1 MDGANSK
8 AEVNS
13 SEMRK
18 FLQAVTEA
26 ELNQKPAPV
35 AKPAVSKPVTTPS
48 SNLTAD
54 EMVAILSGQKT
65 QAQIMADREAKK
77 ADTGVKEAELTQPV
91 AAPASTLSPEQLAYN
106 QLRAQLD
113 GANAIRGGGANT
125 FAVVSPEVTAKT
137 TAMRTKLAQMAAAL
151 KAKGIDAAAEYDA
164 PDPAAPAAAPVD
176 LAKKY
181 NDEPVAENVGMS
193 RLLSIIS
200 EGKGPLNRS
209 TSAEALTM
217 QHYTEPKKTITNPV
231 LNVQE
236 GATPSM
242 IGKYFKAV
250 ETELAEAAT
259 RSKDRSRQL
268 AERVVK
274 KVIEQDITRRV
285 TPNADGSLP
294 DPSINRLTGK
304 PNPPAAEPGPSNV
317 KSGGP
322 TVEYGGETYDVM
334 VFGDKGIRPRI
345 ARSDKVVSAKVYTMG
360 NKMFVIL
367 DAPTQEGVEEGVAG
381 PKDCWPGHRKVGTQP
396 GTGKNAG
403 KRVNNCEKIK
413 KEAVNPAQQAAI
425 AIAKKKAGKK

>member
-1 MDGANSK
+1 MKKILQAVDGVK
-8 AEVNS
+8 AKTEVNS
-13 SEMRK
+13 SDMRK
-18 FLQAVTEA
+18 FLQVVNEA
-26 ELNQKPAPV
+26 DLNQPA
-35 AKPAVSKPVTTPS
+35 
-48 SNLTAD
+48 
-54 EMVAILSGQKT
+54 
-65 QAQIMADREAKK
+65 
-77 ADTGVKEAELTQPV
+77 

-113 GANAIRGGGANT
+113 GADAIRVGGANT
-125 FAVVSPEVTAKT
+125 FTVVSPEVTAST
-137 TAMRTKLAQMAAAL
+137 NAMKQKLAQMATAL

-164 PDPAAPAAAPVD
+164 PEPAMPAVAPVD

-181 NDEPVAENVGMS
+181 VDENAGMS

-259 RSKDRSRQL
+259 RNKDRSRQL
-268 AERVVK
+268 AERVAK

-285 TPNADGSLP
+285 TPNADGSFP
-294 DPSINRLTGK
+294 DPNINRLTGK
-304 PNPPAAEPGPSNV
+304 PNPPAAEPAPSNV
-317 KSGGP
+317 KPGGA
-322 TVEYGGETYDVM
+322 TVEYSGETYDVM

-360 NKMFVIL
+360 NKMFVLL
-367 DAPTQEGVEEGVAG
+367 DAPTQEDLDEESKGLYYNVNKRKKAGTSRDASHPKAPTAQAWKDAAKTAKKEDVAG
-381 PKDCWPGHRKVGTQP
+381 PENCWPGHRKVGTKP

-403 KRVNNCEKIK
+403 KRVNDCEKIG
-413 KEAVNPAQQAAI
+413 EATSAAQQAAI

>member
-1 MDGANSK
+1 MDMKKILQAVDGVKAK

-13 SEMRK
+13 SDMKK
-18 FLQAVTEA
+18 FLTIV
-26 ELNQKPAPV
+26 
-35 AKPAVSKPVTTPS
+35 
-48 SNLTAD
+48 
-54 EMVAILSGQKT
+54 
-65 QAQIMADREAKK
+65 
-77 ADTGVKEAELTQPV
+77 
-91 AAPASTLSPEQLAYN
+91 
-106 QLRAQLD
+106 
-113 GANAIRGGGANT
+113 
-125 FAVVSPEVTAKT
+125 
-137 TAMRTKLAQMAAAL
+137 
-151 KAKGIDAAAEYDA
+151 
-164 PDPAAPAAAPVD
+164 
-176 LAKKY
+176 
-181 NDEPVAENVGMS
+181 
-193 RLLSIIS
+193 

-268 AERVVK
+268 AERVAK

-285 TPNADGSLP
+285 TPNADGSFP
-294 DPSINRLTGK
+294 DPNINRLTGK
-304 PNPPAAEPGPSNV
+304 PNPPAAEPAPSNV
-317 KSGGP
+317 KPGGA
-322 TVEYGGETYDVM
+322 TVEYSGETYDVM

-360 NKMFVIL
+360 NKMFVLL
-367 DAPTQEGVEEGVAG
+367 DAPTQEDLDEESKGLYYNVNKRKKAGTSRDASHPKAPTAQAWKDAAKTAKKESVAG
-381 PKDCWPGHRKVGTQP
+381 PENCWPGHRKVGTKP

-403 KRVNNCEKIK
+403 KRVNDCEKIG
-413 KEAVNPAQQAAI
+413 EATSAAQQAAI

>member
-1 MDGANSK
+1 MKKILQAVDGVKAK

-13 SEMRK
+13 SDMKK
-18 FLQAVTEA
+18 FLTIV
-26 ELNQKPAPV
+26 
-35 AKPAVSKPVTTPS
+35 
-48 SNLTAD
+48 
-54 EMVAILSGQKT
+54 
-65 QAQIMADREAKK
+65 
-77 ADTGVKEAELTQPV
+77 
-91 AAPASTLSPEQLAYN
+91 
-106 QLRAQLD
+106 
-113 GANAIRGGGANT
+113 
-125 FAVVSPEVTAKT
+125 
-137 TAMRTKLAQMAAAL
+137 
-151 KAKGIDAAAEYDA
+151 
-164 PDPAAPAAAPVD
+164 
-176 LAKKY
+176 
-181 NDEPVAENVGMS
+181 
-193 RLLSIIS
+193 

-259 RSKDRSRQL
+259 RNKDRSRQL
-268 AERVVK
+268 AERVAK

-285 TPNADGSLP
+285 TPNADGSFP

-304 PNPPAAEPGPSNV
+304 PNPPAAEPAPSNV
-317 KSGGP
+317 KPGGA
-322 TVEYGGETYDVM
+322 TVEYSGETYDVM

-360 NKMFVIL
+360 NKMFVLL
-367 DAPTQEGVEEGVAG
+367 DAPTQEDLDEESKGLYYNVNKRKKAGTSRDASHPKAPTAQAWKDAAKTAKKEDVAG
-381 PKDCWPGHRKVGTQP
+381 PENCWPGHRKVGTKP

-403 KRVNNCEKIK
+403 KRVNDCEKIG
-413 KEAVNPAQQAAI
+413 EATSAAQQAAI

>member
-1 MDGANSK
+1 MDMKKILQAVDGVK
-8 AEVNS
+8 AKTEVNS
-13 SEMRK
+13 SDMRK
-18 FLQAVTEA
+18 FLQVVNEA
-26 ELNQKPAPV
+26 DLNQPA
-35 AKPAVSKPVTTPS
+35 
-48 SNLTAD
+48 
-54 EMVAILSGQKT
+54 
-65 QAQIMADREAKK
+65 
-77 ADTGVKEAELTQPV
+77 

-113 GANAIRGGGANT
+113 GADAIRGGGANT
-125 FAVVSPEVTAKT
+125 FAVVSPEVTAST
-137 TAMRTKLAQMAAAL
+137 NAMKQKLAQMAAAL

-164 PDPAAPAAAPVD
+164 PEPAMPAVAPVD

-181 NDEPVAENVGMS
+181 VDENAGMS

-259 RSKDRSRQL
+259 RNKDRSRQL
-268 AERVVK
+268 AERVAK

-285 TPNADGSLP
+285 TPNADGSFP

-304 PNPPAAEPGPSNV
+304 PNPSAAEPAPSNV
-317 KSGGP
+317 KPGGA
-322 TVEYGGETYDVM
+322 TVEYSGETYDVM
-334 VFGDKGIRPRI
+334 VFGDKSIRPRI

-360 NKMFVIL
+360 NKMFVLL
-367 DAPTQEGVEEGVAG
+367 DAPAQEGVAEESKGLYYNVNKRKKAGTSRDASHPKAPTAQAWKDAAKTAKKEDVAG
-381 PKDCWPGHRKVGTQP
+381 PENCWPGHRKVGTKP

-403 KRVNNCEKIK
+403 KRVNDCEKIG
-413 KEAVNPAQQAAI
+413 EATSAAQQAAI

>member
-1 MDGANSK
+1 MKKILQAVDGVKAK

-13 SEMRK
+13 SDMKK
-18 FLQAVTEA
+18 FLTIV
-26 ELNQKPAPV
+26 
-35 AKPAVSKPVTTPS
+35 
-48 SNLTAD
+48 
-54 EMVAILSGQKT
+54 
-65 QAQIMADREAKK
+65 
-77 ADTGVKEAELTQPV
+77 
-91 AAPASTLSPEQLAYN
+91 
-106 QLRAQLD
+106 
-113 GANAIRGGGANT
+113 
-125 FAVVSPEVTAKT
+125 
-137 TAMRTKLAQMAAAL
+137 
-151 KAKGIDAAAEYDA
+151 
-164 PDPAAPAAAPVD
+164 
-176 LAKKY
+176 
-181 NDEPVAENVGMS
+181 
-193 RLLSIIS
+193 

-259 RSKDRSRQL
+259 RNKDRSRQL
-268 AERVVK
+268 AERVAK

-285 TPNADGSLP
+285 TPNADGSFP

-304 PNPPAAEPGPSNV
+304 PNLPAAEPAPSNV
-317 KSGGP
+317 KPGGA
-322 TVEYGGETYDVM
+322 TVEYSGETYDVM

-360 NKMFVIL
+360 NKMFVLL
-367 DAPTQEGVEEGVAG
+367 DAPTQEDLDEESKGLYYNVNKRKKAGTSRDASHPKAPTAQAWKDAAKTAKKEDVAG
-381 PKDCWPGHRKVGTQP
+381 PENCWPGHRKVGTKP

-403 KRVNNCEKIK
+403 KRVNDCEKIG
-413 KEAVNPAQQAAI
+413 EATSAAQQAAI

>member
-1 MDGANSK
+1 MKKILQAVDGVKAK

-13 SEMRK
+13 SDMKK
-18 FLQAVTEA
+18 FLTIV
-26 ELNQKPAPV
+26 
-35 AKPAVSKPVTTPS
+35 
-48 SNLTAD
+48 
-54 EMVAILSGQKT
+54 
-65 QAQIMADREAKK
+65 
-77 ADTGVKEAELTQPV
+77 
-91 AAPASTLSPEQLAYN
+91 
-106 QLRAQLD
+106 
-113 GANAIRGGGANT
+113 
-125 FAVVSPEVTAKT
+125 
-137 TAMRTKLAQMAAAL
+137 
-151 KAKGIDAAAEYDA
+151 
-164 PDPAAPAAAPVD
+164 
-176 LAKKY
+176 
-181 NDEPVAENVGMS
+181 
-193 RLLSIIS
+193 

-268 AERVVK
+268 AERVAK

-285 TPNADGSLP
+285 TPNADGSFP
-294 DPSINRLTGK
+294 DPNINRLTGK
-304 PNPPAAEPGPSNV
+304 PNPPAAEPAPSNV
-317 KSGGP
+317 KPGGA
-322 TVEYGGETYDVM
+322 TVEYSGETYDVM

-360 NKMFVIL
+360 NKMFVLL
-367 DAPTQEGVEEGVAG
+367 DAPTQEDLDEESKGLYYNVNKRKKAGTSRDASHPKAPTAQAWKDAAKTAKKEDVAG
-381 PKDCWPGHRKVGTQP
+381 PENCWPGHRKVGTKP

-403 KRVNNCEKIK
+403 KRVNDCEKIG
-413 KEAVNPAQQAAI
+413 EATSAAQQAAI

>member
-1 MDGANSK
+1 MKKILQAVDGVK
-8 AEVNS
+8 AKTEVNS
-13 SEMRK
+13 SDMRK
-18 FLQAVTEA
+18 FLQVVNEA
-26 ELNQKPAPV
+26 DLNQPA
-35 AKPAVSKPVTTPS
+35 
-48 SNLTAD
+48 
-54 EMVAILSGQKT
+54 
-65 QAQIMADREAKK
+65 
-77 ADTGVKEAELTQPV
+77 

-113 GANAIRGGGANT
+113 GADAIRGGGANT
-125 FAVVSPEVTAKT
+125 FAVVSPEVTAST
-137 TAMRTKLAQMAAAL
+137 NAMKQKLAQMAAAL

-164 PDPAAPAAAPVD
+164 PEPAMPAVAPVD

-181 NDEPVAENVGMS
+181 VDENAGMS

-268 AERVVK
+268 AERVAK

-285 TPNADGSLP
+285 TPNADGSFP
-294 DPSINRLTGK
+294 DPNINRLTGK
-304 PNPPAAEPGPSNV
+304 PNPPAAEPAPSNV
-317 KSGGP
+317 KPGGA
-322 TVEYGGETYDVM
+322 TVEYSGETYDVM

-360 NKMFVIL
+360 NKMFVLL
-367 DAPTQEGVEEGVAG
+367 DAPTQEDLDEESKGLYYNVNKRKKAGTSRDASHPKAPTAQAWKDAAKTAKKEDVAG
-381 PKDCWPGHRKVGTQP
+381 PENCWPGHRKVGTKP

-403 KRVNNCEKIK
+403 KRVNDCEKIG
-413 KEAVNPAQQAAI
+413 EATSAAQQAAI

>member
-1 MDGANSK
+1 MKKILQAVDGVKAK

-13 SEMRK
+13 SDMKK
-18 FLQAVTEA
+18 FLTIV
-26 ELNQKPAPV
+26 
-35 AKPAVSKPVTTPS
+35 
-48 SNLTAD
+48 
-54 EMVAILSGQKT
+54 
-65 QAQIMADREAKK
+65 
-77 ADTGVKEAELTQPV
+77 
-91 AAPASTLSPEQLAYN
+91 
-106 QLRAQLD
+106 
-113 GANAIRGGGANT
+113 
-125 FAVVSPEVTAKT
+125 
-137 TAMRTKLAQMAAAL
+137 
-151 KAKGIDAAAEYDA
+151 
-164 PDPAAPAAAPVD
+164 
-176 LAKKY
+176 
-181 NDEPVAENVGMS
+181 
-193 RLLSIIS
+193 

-268 AERVVK
+268 AERVAK

-285 TPNADGSLP
+285 TPNADGSFP

-304 PNPPAAEPGPSNV
+304 PNPPAAEPAPSNV
-317 KSGGP
+317 KPGGA
-322 TVEYGGETYDVM
+322 TVEYSGETYDVM

-360 NKMFVIL
+360 NKMFVLL
-367 DAPTQEGVEEGVAG
+367 DAPTQEDLDEESKGLYYNVNKRKKAGTSRDASHPKAPTAQAWKDAAKTAKKEDVAG
-381 PKDCWPGHRKVGTQP
+381 PENCWPGHRKVGTKP

-403 KRVNNCEKIK
+403 KRVNDCEKIG
-413 KEAVNPAQQAAI
+413 EATSAAQQAAI